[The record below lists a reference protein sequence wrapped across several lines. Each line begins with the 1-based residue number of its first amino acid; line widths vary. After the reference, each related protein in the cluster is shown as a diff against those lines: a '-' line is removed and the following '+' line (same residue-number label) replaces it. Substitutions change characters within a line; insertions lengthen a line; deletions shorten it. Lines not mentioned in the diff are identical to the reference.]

1 MTTTRENIL
10 EAASRLI
17 HIRGFHNTSIDDIL
31 RESGVGKGNFYYYFK
46 SKDELGYATLD
57 RSLERIREDV
67 LEETFRPERNPW
79 EQLHA
84 FLEALVKRAAQTGC
98 KGGCPL
104 GNLALEM
111 SDVHEEFRHRLTQA
125 FEQVQARLEE
135 ALERARIEGSLKPD
149 ADIPRLARFIL
160 AGFEGAILLGKL
172 YKDPEIMA
180 EVIGELQ
187 GHLAHYRVP

>member
-17 HIRGFHNTSIDDIL
+17 HIRGFHNTSIEDIL

-57 RSLERIREDV
+57 RNLERIREE
-67 LEETFRPERNPW
+67 LIEQTFRPESSPW
-79 EQLHA
+79 EQLHG
-84 FLEALVKRAAQTGC
+84 FLDALVTHARQNGC
-98 KGGCPL
+98 QGGCPL

-111 SDVHEEFRHRLTQA
+111 SDIHEEFRRRLTQA
-125 FEQVQARLEE
+125 FDQIRSHLE
-135 ALERARIEGSLKPD
+135 ATLMRARADGSLK
-149 ADIPRLARFIL
+149 AETDIPRLARFIQ

-172 YKDPEIMA
+172 HRDPEVMA
-180 EVIGELQ
+180 EVIEELQ
-187 GHLAHYRVP
+187 AHLALYRVQ